1 MPKKQITCCPYCG
14 STEGLYCKDTYVVD
28 VSRRFGFNNEEQEN
42 SGMFD
47 SMKEIRQGETAYC
60 QKCHR
65 AVCRMNTLRKQWR
78 GFKL

>member
-1 MPKKQITCCPYCG
+1 MAQKQITCCPYCG
-14 STEGLYCKDTYVVD
+14 STEGLYRKDTYVVN
-28 VSRRFGFNNEEQEN
+28 VLCRFSFDNEEQDN
-42 SGMFD
+42 SEMSD
-47 SMKEIRQGETAYC
+47 NAKEIRKGETAYC